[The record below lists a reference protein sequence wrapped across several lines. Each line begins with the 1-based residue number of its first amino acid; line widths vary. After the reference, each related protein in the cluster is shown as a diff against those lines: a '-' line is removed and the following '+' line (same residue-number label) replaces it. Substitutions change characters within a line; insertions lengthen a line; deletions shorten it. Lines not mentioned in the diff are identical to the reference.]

1 MTRFALL
8 RAALLRAAFLWAAL
22 LVGGCGL
29 LPKPLGTPPAPEAQV
44 AVPVSSVHY
53 RGYADA
59 EALAAALRWRPG
71 ADVLVSAHRG
81 GPRPGLPE
89 NSLPAFDHALNYA
102 PALLETDVRRLADGT
117 FVLLHDDTLDRTT
130 TGTGEVADDG
140 VHLWADIPSEA
151 PTQRALVGLLM
162 RTYDGATPDE
172 VAAIPD
178 DLLRRL
184 GIDRLRGVQRQI
196 GFAGV
201 LRRLKHGVAEAS
213 A

>member
-1 MTRFALL
+1 MTDAL
-8 RAALLRAAFLWAAL
+8 
-22 LVGGCGL
+22 
-29 LPKPLGTPPAPEAQV
+29 
-44 AVPVSSVHY
+44 S
-53 RGYADA
+53 
-59 EALAAALRWRPG
+59 ALADTFQTVPEPLRLELLLEQAMQFP
-71 ADVLVSAHRG
+71 
-81 GPRPGLPE
+81 PLPE
-89 NSLPAFDHALNYA
+89 RYQAAREAGLGRVHECQAEVYFFP
-102 PALLETDVRRLADGT
+102 
-117 FVLLHDDTLDRTT
+117 
-130 TGTGEVADDG
+130 EVADDG

-184 GIDRLRGVQRQI
+184 GIDRLLGVQRQI